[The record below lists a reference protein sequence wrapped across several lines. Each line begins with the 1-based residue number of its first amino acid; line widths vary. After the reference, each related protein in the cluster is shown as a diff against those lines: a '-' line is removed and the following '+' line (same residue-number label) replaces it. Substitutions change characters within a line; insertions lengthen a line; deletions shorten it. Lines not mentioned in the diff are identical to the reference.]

1 MQVLTGG
8 LALGAL
14 AFACLSVLHGLANT
28 LDGCALGLHKAA
40 NSLRL
45 MQERRT
51 RALSEQW
58 VRTLERGGER
68 LADDPGARE
77 PARRGRW
84 GSTGD

>member
-28 LDGCALGLHKAA
+28 LDACALAIHRAA
-40 NSLRL
+40 CTLRAL
-45 MQERRT
+45 QDRRT
-51 RALSEQW
+51 RALSQDW
-58 VRTLERGGER
+58 VRTLERG
-68 LADDPGARE
+68 LAPPDAQE
-77 PARRGRW
+77 PLRRGRW